1 MNWISRYDVE
11 RIRKLT
17 FLLFSE
23 QNFGS
28 GRLGS
33 KRTFVSI
40 EALIKEIRKLDEKN
54 SEPDEINP
62 LLISQNFQFYS
73 LRNVWS
79 VFSCDSI
86 IGDSPLAN
94 ASTACNPTIGLYPT
108 TTNATLAA
116 DQFHRVR
123 VLGEQL
129 GDDSQ
134 INNRY
139 SNSGGGLSA
148 GVKAAIGLVCG
159 LVGIVA
165 IMIGAFYLLKRR
177 RMKELGSKGAGKGL
191 DDKDYN
197 GKNEE
202 TFLTEGMTPREEE
215 FSENQAEKTRQLNLI
230 HGIFDDDIHD
240 SASATVFIPKKPASP
255 SRILSVQIY
264 EDSVTF
270 DCTPSYAFT
279 KGTKSAAIFSTNFLD
294 TPIYMAWALS
304 QGYYVVAAD
313 HEGRHSQ
320 FIAGYAAGMRV
331 LDGVRALTNFKKLSS
346 PQLKT
351 NVTCSL
357 FSSLDQLEELM
368 LLPGLLRWPRP
379 TQKRSTSLEV
389 SRLRKAATVT
399 NLVSRLLRSTLYS
412 FSGTAAYGGTPVDTK
427 GSFDYI
433 NGGLFAGFA
442 GAGVLGL
449 MKAYPD
455 LSDFVYSHLSD
466 DGNKALEKAQGPN
479 FCIGSVATG
488 FPFTDF
494 FKYINVTDPLSQ
506 PVAKKV
512 LQSETL
518 LKSASSNPDA
528 IAVPTYPR
536 LVLHSLLDEII
547 PYNDTKVY
555 VQEQCDAGADIVRL
569 RFYEFGLVDTETAHE
584 GSKWIQW
591 MDDLEWRSRL
601 LFGRS

>member
-1 MNWISRYDVE
+1 M
-11 RIRKLT
+11 
-17 FLLFSE
+17 
-23 QNFGS
+23 
-28 GRLGS
+28 
-33 KRTFVSI
+33 SI

-191 DDKDYN
+191 DDEDYN

-240 SASATVFIPKKPASP
+240 SGKNFNTNRDSRGNGFGTETGLTSNNDWDSTPYVDARKVKREYVKRHP
-255 SRILSVQIY
+255 SLDKIRNSSNNDSNRGSDQIISENEDGDFVQD
-264 EDSVTF
+264 EEE
-270 DCTPSYAFT
+270 
-279 KGTKSAAIFSTNFLD
+279 GTQMRNLT
-294 TPIYMAWALS
+294 
-304 QGYYVVAAD
+304 
-313 HEGRHSQ
+313 RHSHQ
-320 FIAGYAAGMRV
+320 NP
-331 LDGVRALTNFKKLSS
+331 RAL
-346 PQLKT
+346 
-351 NVTCSL
+351 
-357 FSSLDQLEELM
+357 
-368 LLPGLLRWPRP
+368 
-379 TQKRSTSLEV
+379 
-389 SRLRKAATVT
+389 
-399 NLVSRLLRSTLYS
+399 
-412 FSGTAAYGGTPVDTK
+412 
-427 GSFDYI
+427 
-433 NGGLFAGFA
+433 
-442 GAGVLGL
+442 
-449 MKAYPD
+449 
-455 LSDFVYSHLSD
+455 
-466 DGNKALEKAQGPN
+466 
-479 FCIGSVATG
+479 
-488 FPFTDF
+488 
-494 FKYINVTDPLSQ
+494 
-506 PVAKKV
+506 
-512 LQSETL
+512 
-518 LKSASSNPDA
+518 
-528 IAVPTYPR
+528 
-536 LVLHSLLDEII
+536 
-547 PYNDTKVY
+547 
-555 VQEQCDAGADIVRL
+555 
-569 RFYEFGLVDTETAHE
+569 
-584 GSKWIQW
+584 
-591 MDDLEWRSRL
+591 
-601 LFGRS
+601 